1 MTRTAA
7 RSGTVL
13 GLVALGVALAACSPS
28 GSAPS
33 DDPAVTVEKG
43 IEYPGAD
50 GSALEAD
57 ACVPTGEGPHP
68 AVVLVHGGAFAE
80 GDRGT
85 MGSICRALGDQGFAA
100 FAVDYRLIPA
110 TYPAQIDDVSAS
122 IRWLRE
128 DAQVERFGLDGSLSL
143 LGSSAGAIIA
153 LSTAESLETAST
165 PVDAVVAL
173 SPAASLTADAAQ
185 LGDPR
190 PDLESVVQAYLG
202 CDDLAQCPEA
212 AAASPVQSAQ
222 LLPPTLIVHG
232 SDELIPLAQA
242 ELLDGALA
250 DAGITHD
257 LVVVDG
263 AKHGLQLLNN
273 DTRRSIVSFLRD
285 NAK

>member
-1 MTRTAA
+1 MSRITA
-7 RSGTVL
+7 RSG
-13 GLVALGVALAACSPS
+13 AFAGVAALVVVLAACSPS
-28 GSAPS
+28 GAAPAE
-33 DDPAVTVEKG
+33 DPAVTIERG

-85 MGSICRALGDQGFAA
+85 MGSICRALGEQGFAA
-100 FAVDYRLIPA
+100 FAVDYRLVPA
-110 TYPAQIDDVSAS
+110 TYPAQIDDVAAS

-128 DAQVERFGLDGSLSL
+128 GAQTERFSLDGSVSL

-153 LSTAESLETAST
+153 LSTAETLATAST

-173 SPAASLTADAAQ
+173 SPASSLTADAAE

-202 CDDLAQCPEA
+202 CDDLAQCPDA
-212 AAASPVQSAQ
+212 AAASPVQAAQ

-242 ELLDGALA
+242 ELLDGALT

-273 DTRRSIVSFLRD
+273 DTRRVIVTFLRD
-285 NAK
+285 NAR